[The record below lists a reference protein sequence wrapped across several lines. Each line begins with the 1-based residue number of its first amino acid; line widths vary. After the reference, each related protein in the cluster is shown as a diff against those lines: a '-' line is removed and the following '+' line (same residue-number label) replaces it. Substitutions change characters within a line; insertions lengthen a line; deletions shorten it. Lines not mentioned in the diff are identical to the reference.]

1 MAAMTTARFDAL
13 QVPPKDPILG
23 VKEEFLADAATDKIN
38 LSVGAYRTDEG
49 TPWVLPPVAE
59 ARKRLI
65 EGKLEH
71 EYLPS
76 TGLKSY
82 CDRVDLLLRGKTS
95 ETSATVQGLSGT
107 GGLRLCFE
115 FLRRHHS
122 PVVYVPAVTWSNH
135 WNVLRDAGC
144 DARPYAYLDG
154 IRLDWPKLV
163 ADLEQAE
170 EGAIILLHLCAH
182 NPSGVDPTPQ
192 QWSQLCDLCK
202 RKRFLPVFDSAYLG
216 FASGD
221 VDKDAA
227 PFRLFCENGLQPW
240 ACISFSKN
248 FGLYSERAG
257 AIVASCASSREASAV
272 RGHLGKLARALYSN
286 PPAFGA
292 RVVDAVLADPA
303 LEARWRECLVV
314 MSGRIADMRAKLRS
328 ALEARTAR
336 DWFVHCVGIEV
347 RASARAIDATCLL
360 DGVMV
365 GVRAGPTSLRRSACS
380 PTRGSPR
387 RRCSGCAPS
396 TTSTCSS
403 RAASPWPASRRKTW
417 SRSPRRS
424 QPCSDRR
431 RRGGVARRRRRR
443 RGA

>member
-328 ALEARTAR
+328 ALEARTSR
-336 DWFVHCVGIEV
+336 DWWHT
-347 RASARAIDATCLL
+347 AWQSSSA
-360 DGVMV
+360 
-365 GVRAGPTSLRRSACS
+365 
-380 PTRGSPR
+380 
-387 RRCSGCAPS
+387 
-396 TTSTCSS
+396 
-403 RAASPWPASRRKTW
+403 
-417 SRSPRRS
+417 
-424 QPCSDRR
+424 
-431 RRGGVARRRRRR
+431 RRR
-443 RGA
+443 RGATPSTRRCLPEACFPHRSHITSQVGMFSYTGLNKQQVLRLRAEHHVYMLESGRLSMAGVTSKNVEPLAAAIAAVL

>member
-1 MAAMTTARFDAL
+1 MAAMATTARFDAL
-13 QVPPKDPILG
+13 QVPAKDPILG

-95 ETSATVQGLSGT
+95 DTSATVQGLSGT

-144 DARPYAYLDG
+144 DARKYTYLDG
-154 IRLDWPKLV
+154 IKLDWPKLV
-163 ADLEQAE
+163 ADLEQAD

-182 NPSGVDPTPQ
+182 NPSGVDPSSE
-192 QWSQLCDLCK
+192 QWRELCALCQ

-216 FASGD
+216 FASGN

-227 PFRLFCENGLQPW
+227 PFRLFCDEGLQPW

-257 AIVASCASSREASAV
+257 AIVASCASAREAAAV

-292 RVVDAVLADPA
+292 RVVDAVLADAA

-347 RASARAIDATCLL
+347 RASARAIDATASARWR
-360 DGVMV
+360 DG
-365 GVRAGPTSLRRSACS
+365 
-380 PTRGSPR
+380 
-387 RRCSGCAPS
+387 RC
-396 TTSTCSS
+396 
-403 RAASPWPASRRKTW
+403 
-417 SRSPRRS
+417 PRRS
-424 QPCSDRR
+424 HITSQVGMFSYTGLNKQQVLRLR
-431 RRGGVARRRRRR
+431 AEHHVYMLESGRLSMAGVTSKNVEPLA
-443 RGA
+443 AAIAAVL

>member
-1 MAAMTTARFDAL
+1 MTTARFEAL

-23 VKEEFLADAATDKIN
+23 VKEEFLNDAATAKIN
-38 LSVGAYRTDEG
+38 LSVGAYRTDDGE
-49 TPWVLPPVAE
+49 PWVLPPVAE

-65 EGKLEH
+65 QGGLEH

-82 CDRVDLLLRGKTS
+82 CDRVDLLLRGTS
-95 ETSATVQGLSGT
+95 CDASATVQGLSGT

-122 PVVYVPAVTWSNH
+122 PTVYVPAVTWSNH

-144 DARPYAYLDG
+144 DARPYTYLDG
-154 IRLDWPKLV
+154 IKLDWPKLV
-163 ADLEQAE
+163 ADLEQAD
-170 EGAIILLHLCAH
+170 EGAVVLLHLCAH
-182 NPSGVDPTPQ
+182 NPSGVDPSSE
-192 QWSQLCDLCK
+192 QWRELCELCK

-227 PFRLFCENGLQPW
+227 PFRLFCESGLQPW

-257 AIVASCASSREASAV
+257 AVVASCASVREASAV

-292 RVVDAVLADPA
+292 RVVDAVLADPE

-336 DWFVHCVGIEV
+336 DWFVPCVCSTAYGGL
-347 RASARAIDATCLL
+347 T
-360 DGVMV
+360 GV
-365 GVRAGPTSLRRSACS
+365 
-380 PTRGSPR
+380 
-387 RRCSGCAPS
+387 
-396 TTSTCSS
+396 
-403 RAASPWPASRRKTW
+403 
-417 SRSPRRS
+417 PRRS
-424 QPCSDRR
+424 HITSQVGMFSYTGLTAPQVLKLRAEHHVYMLESGRLSMA
-431 RRGGVARRRRRR
+431 GVTSQNVEPLA
-443 RGA
+443 AAIAAVL

>member
-1 MAAMTTARFDAL
+1 MAAMTTPRFDAL

-23 VKEEFLADAATDKIN
+23 VKEEFLNDAATAKIN
-38 LSVGAYRTDEG
+38 LSVGAYRTDDG

-59 ARKRLI
+59 ARTRLVQ
-65 EGKLEH
+65 GRLEH

-115 FLRRHHS
+115 FLRRHHA
-122 PVVYVPAVTWSNH
+122 PTVYVPAVTWSNH

-144 DARPYAYLDG
+144 DARPYTYLDG
-154 IRLDWPKLV
+154 IKLDWPKLIK
-163 ADLEQAE
+163 DLEHAD
-170 EGAIILLHLCAH
+170 EGAIVLLHLCAH
-182 NPSGVDPTPQ
+182 NPSGVDPSSE
-192 QWSQLCDLCK
+192 QWRELCELCK
-202 RKRFLPVFDSAYLG
+202 TKRFLPVFDSAYLG

-221 VDKDAA
+221 VDRDAA
-227 PFRLFCENGLQPW
+227 PFRLFCDEGLQPW

-257 AIVASCASSREASAV
+257 AVVASCASAREAAAV

-292 RVVDAVLADPA
+292 RIVEMVLADPE

-336 DWFVHCVGIEV
+336 DWFVHGV
-347 RASARAIDATCLL
+347 CLTAYGGL
-360 DGVMV
+360 T
-365 GVRAGPTSLRRSACS
+365 GVRAGPTSPRRSACS
-380 PTRGSPR
+380 PTR
-387 RRCSGCAPS
+387 
-396 TTSTCSS
+396 
-403 RAASPWPASRRKTW
+403 
-417 SRSPRRS
+417 
-424 QPCSDRR
+424 D
-431 RRGGVARRRRRR
+431 
-443 RGA
+443 